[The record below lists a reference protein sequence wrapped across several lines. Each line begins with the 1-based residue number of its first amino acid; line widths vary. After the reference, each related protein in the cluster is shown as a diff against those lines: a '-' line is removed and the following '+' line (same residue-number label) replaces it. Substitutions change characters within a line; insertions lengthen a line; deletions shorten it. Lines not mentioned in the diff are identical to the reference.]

1 MNPKLNRDLNTR
13 YQYLEESLLMPLLGY
28 ESLKIGPLMYSKS
41 QDSFPCQPKF
51 PWFYLYTNLH
61 TFFWDTTQCP
71 CDSCTKIKYQ
81 EDPMGVWLTSNSFF
95 LCSVL
100 LSHLAIKWMDVRV
113 SGNQFLF
120 RLEGCCKCKHTKWNF
135 WIPIQNNQAL
145 SLKVKYCDW
154 AQLISGLVTIYLK
167 DDSDFFS
174 YSR

>member
-1 MNPKLNRDLNTR
+1 M
-13 YQYLEESLLMPLLGY
+13 S
-28 ESLKIGPLMYSKS
+28 
-41 QDSFPCQPKF
+41 
-51 PWFYLYTNLH
+51 
-61 TFFWDTTQCP
+61 
-71 CDSCTKIKYQ
+71 
-81 EDPMGVWLTSNSFF
+81 V

-167 DDSDFFS
+167 DDSDFFLHLVDNLTLKKFWVVIIINDEESCPHCKRPPSFWALPQIAKQNCS
-174 YSR
+174 YKYIYLLR